1 MSQSL
6 GQTLKRL
13 IPTFVLGGLAY
24 LAGGT
29 SVFDDR
35 IHKVVGKAF
44 SDFGSQLLP
53 FAVNMLVSLVI
64 LNLAYVFYHP
74 LKDTTLKA
82 MNTARTS
89 ERAQLFGIKALGLL
103 YWFVALLV
111 ALTIVFP
118 DVFSKLLL
126 GASLLGAAVT
136 LALQGAANDFIC
148 GVLLQFTPKFKVE
161 DKVIIGGLSLDSTDV
176 TGRVT
181 DISYLAT
188 TIVTDSG
195 VINVPN
201 RELWS
206 RAVKVI
212 DPTYRA
218 PDTVPPS
225 TAAFEVEPSETGVLK
240 A

>member
-1 MSQSL
+1 MSQSI
-6 GQTLKRL
+6 GQTLKKL
-13 IPTFVLGGLAY
+13 IPTFVLITLAY

-35 IHKVVGKAF
+35 VHAVVGKAF
-44 SDFGSQLLP
+44 TDFGSQLLP
-53 FAVNMLVSLVI
+53 FAVNLLVSLVVVNI
-64 LNLAYVFYHP
+64 AYVFYHP
-74 LKDTTLKA
+74 VKDGAQKA
-82 MNTARTS
+82 MVRARAS
-89 ERAQLFGIKALGLL
+89 ERAQLFGIKALGLT
-103 YWFVALLV
+103 YWFVALLI
-111 ALTIVFP
+111 AMTIVFP

-126 GASLLGAAVT
+126 GASLLGAAIT

-161 DKVIIGGLSLDSTDV
+161 DQVTIGGLALDSKDV

-188 TIVTDSG
+188 TIVTESG

-212 DPTYRA
+212 DPNYRT
-218 PDTVPPS
+218 PDTVSISEEKPDS
-225 TAAFEVEPSETGVLK
+225 AA
-240 A
+240 